1 MDDGIERAQEGIEHA
16 HHHAESNPS
25 AKYVAVLIAVLAAML
40 AIFET
45 SEKSAQS
52 AYLAHHISLSD
63 DWAFFQ
69 AKDQRATAR
78 AVEAETLASLPNASD
93 PAVQQRI
100 EAARKAEAL
109 LRDDPE
115 HGEGMKQLRAR
126 AEAQTEL
133 REASLHRYHGLE
145 TVVGMLQIAIVLAS
159 VSIVTSIRTLA
170 WVGGGLGALAVI
182 GGVVLS
188 LV

>member
-1 MDDGIERAQEGIEHA
+1 MSNGIEQAQEGIEHA
-16 HHHAESNPS
+16 HHHAEANSS
-25 AKYVAVLIAVLAAML
+25 AKIIAVVIAVLAALL

-52 AYLAHHISLSD
+52 AYLAHHIELSD

-78 AVEAETLASLPNASD
+78 AVEAEVLASLPNASD

-100 EAARKAEAL
+100 EAARKAETL

-115 HGEGMKQLRAR
+115 RGEGMKQLRAR

-133 REASLHRYHGLE
+133 REAALHHYHGLE
-145 TVVGMLQIAIVLAS
+145 LVVGMLQIAIVLTS
-159 VSIVTSIRTLA
+159 VSIVTSIRMLA
-170 WVGGGLGALAVI
+170 WGGGVLGALATI
-182 GGVVLS
+182 DGVAL
-188 LV
+188 LLG